1 MRYAEITINQHKLR
15 NRRKYRAVHVLMMP
29 NHITIQDNDKVIQV
43 KVLWRGYHRA
53 MEGL

>member
-29 NHITIQDNDKVIQV
+29 NHITIQDNDKMIRV
-43 KVLWRGYHRA
+43 KGCYGGA
-53 MEGL
+53 ITGL